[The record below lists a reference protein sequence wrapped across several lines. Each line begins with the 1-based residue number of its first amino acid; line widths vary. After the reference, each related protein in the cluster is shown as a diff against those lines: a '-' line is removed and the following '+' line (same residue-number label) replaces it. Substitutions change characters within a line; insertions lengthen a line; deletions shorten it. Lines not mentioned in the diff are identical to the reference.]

1 MFLEFSTFKWN
12 SWEIKVWNSDAS
24 VALRK
29 YIHDKS
35 SQRELDV
42 GATNYP
48 LGKCGFSF
56 LKENCEMALMLSLSA
71 LTQRQFIFLTENH
84 FNKIIMFLSNILE
97 TFGHLVQSENCWPD
111 LNMFPQQKFDNIISL
126 DSAQP
131 RELKY
136 FSPWNS
142 WRAHDT
148 TRTEHRST
156 PPGRRRSCW
165 RWWRPPLS
173 DHCQQSVIV
182 YFYNLEDH
190 RTMRLTLLIPMLW
203 QLWTLLSMC
212 LYKSKLLW

>member
-1 MFLEFSTFKWN
+1 
-12 SWEIKVWNSDAS
+12 
-24 VALRK
+24 
-29 YIHDKS
+29 
-35 SQRELDV
+35 
-42 GATNYP
+42 
-48 LGKCGFSF
+48 
-56 LKENCEMALMLSLSA
+56 MALMLSLSA

-142 WRAHDT
+142 WREHDT

>member
-1 MFLEFSTFKWN
+1 MYWWEWSLSPCSCSWYSQGSPAIFCFITKCKWQCDCWSQSHSVQLKDNIIRGHKVLFTVKLEYKCFKSFSLQLETMFLEFSTFKWN

-42 GATNYP
+42 GATIYP
-48 LGKCGFSF
+48 LGKCGFSSM
-56 LKENCEMALMLSLSA
+56 KENCEMALMLSLSA

-136 FSPWNS
+136 F
-142 WRAHDT
+142 
-148 TRTEHRST
+148 
-156 PPGRRRSCW
+156 
-165 RWWRPPLS
+165 
-173 DHCQQSVIV
+173 
-182 YFYNLEDH
+182 
-190 RTMRLTLLIPMLW
+190 
-203 QLWTLLSMC
+203 
-212 LYKSKLLW
+212 